1 MLTARQKWHRQRK
14 LAVRRSLSIFA
25 VRSRLAVRQRKPAVR
40 RNTAKWQRLNI
51 SVSASHV

>member
-1 MLTARQKWHRQRK
+1 MLAARQKWHRLRK
-14 LAVRRSLSIFA
+14 PAVRRSLSIFA

-51 SVSASHV
+51 SVSASHA